1 MIVRRARF
9 SDLAELYAGLGIA
22 TPLAAEWRSLAGNLA
37 IGDAW
42 SFAPAPEHPIA
53 ALAGIVWGLD
63 AGVIWFRP
71 GAGAERIMPG
81 LIRAFRR
88 MIPAVARGADVPVV
102 TWEQEHNPTGQR
114 IATALG
120 FQDTGQRL
128 GDVQV
133 WEWKGSDGKGSKG
146 GARRP
151 RHPVHGGR

>member
-9 SDLAELYAGLGIA
+9 SDVADLYAGLGIA
-22 TPLAAEWRSLAGNLA
+22 TPLASEWHTLTTQLA
-37 IGDAW
+37 IGPAW
-42 SFAPAPEHPIA
+42 AFIPAPEHPIA

-81 LIRAFRR
+81 LIHAFRR

-102 TWEQEHNPTGQR
+102 TWEQERNPTGQR
-114 IATALG
+114 IAAALG

-128 GDVQV
+128 GGVQV
-133 WEWKGSDGKGSKG
+133 WEWRGSDGKGSEG
-146 GARRP
+146 RAGRS